1 MRRGTLIFSSVLF
14 LVSLLLLKAT
24 LAYSLKAKLFPMIT
38 LVIVLTLL
46 IIEMGREGFTL
57 LRDKSAGKAGEKGN
71 VCGHVTAWV
80 WMLGTM
86 FMFWALGFMGTVIF
100 LPLLY
105 FRYQKESWWVS
116 MTLPLGC
123 GIFFY
128 CLFGLV
134 LKMPLYP
141 GAFSL
146 RFFG

>member
-24 LAYSLKAKLFPMIT
+24 LAYSLKAKLFPTIT

-100 LPLLY
+100 LPFLY

-128 CLFGLV
+128 CLFGLA

-141 GAFSL
+141 GVFSL